1 MKLLEVGTL
10 GGMSEEAIVEATK
23 KEFAKPFSKFSE
35 RTIQIEN
42 RIINIGG
49 PLPKLMEGEKLVKY
63 TQSICPMCERLLP
76 AIIVEREG
84 KLYIRKECPEHG
96 AFEDLYYGSAEMYY
110 RFQKY
115 EEEGRGT
122 YSYVPVSAPCPFSCG
137 ICPMHKNHTALANVV
152 VTNRCD
158 LSCWYCFFF
167 AERMG
172 YVYEPTIEQLRE
184 QVRQLKKQNRT
195 LVIQLT
201 GGEPL
206 MRDDLV
212 DIVRMLREEGVRH
225 IQLNTEGIPLAEVYR
240 KDPELA
246 VKWARELREAGV
258 NTIYMSFDGTTPT
271 TNPKNHWDIPF
282 IFEVFR
288 RSGMTSVVLVPTVI
302 KNINDRDLG
311 NIVRFAAENMDIVRG
326 VNFQPVSL
334 TGRMKKH
341 ELEKFRI
348 TIPDVIRLL
357 EEQTGGQIKEKSW
370 YPIPVAAKF
379 AEFIEAVTKK
389 EQFLMANHFVCGAAT
404 YVIVDRDDK
413 GNFRRFYSITDFIDV
428 DGFIN
433 YLDDEREKLEKAGKI
448 RTYLNLLM
456 AVRHLGDFI
465 RRDELPNGT
474 KISSLLM
481 KIIRER
487 SYDALGEF
495 HYSLLFLGL
504 MHFMDQY
511 NYDVQRVMRC
521 NIHYTSPDGRII
533 PFCAYNVLSDIY
545 RDSILKKYGISFEE
559 WSKRWKGHRYGVSD
573 KYFPNLK
580 AIREHPL
587 YKSTYAKFLTDPLP
601 ALKG

>member
-1 MKLLEVGTL
+1 LAGA
-10 GGMSEEAIVEATK
+10 SEQLVEK
-23 KEFAKPFSKFSE
+23 KSGLDMLRPSS
-35 RTIQIEN
+35 RLSSNSIQIEGKT
-42 RIINIGG
+42 IHIGG
-49 PLPKLMEGEKLVKY
+49 PLPKLKEGEKLVRY
-63 TQSICPMCERLLP
+63 TQSICPICERLLP
-76 AIIVEREG
+76 AVIFERDG
-84 KLYIRKECPEHG
+84 KLYLRKECPEHG
-96 AFEDLYYGSAEMYY
+96 AFEDLYYGNAEMYY
-110 RFQKY
+110 RFEKY

-122 YSYVPVSAPCPFSCG
+122 FSYVPVSAPCPFSCG
-137 ICPMHKNHTALANVV
+137 LCPMHKNHTALANMV

-184 QVRQLKKQNRT
+184 QVRQLKKQNKT

-212 DIVRMLREEGVRH
+212 DIVKMLREEGVRH

-240 KDPELA
+240 KDPQLA
-246 VKWARELREAGV
+246 IKWARELREAGV
-258 NTIYMSFDGTTPT
+258 NTVYMSFDGTTPT

-282 IFEVFR
+282 IFETFR
-288 RSGMTSVVLVPTVI
+288 KAGMTSVVLVPTVI
-302 KNINDRDLG
+302 KNINDKDLG
-311 NIVRFAAENMDIVRG
+311 NIVRFAAENMDIVRA

-348 TIPDVIRLL
+348 TIPDVI
-357 EEQTGGQIKEKSW
+357 EAIEKQTEGQIKARSW

-389 EQFLMANHFVCGAAT
+389 EQFLMANHIACGAAT
-404 YVIVDRDDK
+404 YVIVDRDEK

-428 DGFIN
+428 DGFLE
-433 YLDDEREKLEKAGKI
+433 YMDEQRRKLENAGKI
-448 RTYLNLLM
+448 KTYFSLLLALRNL
-456 AVRHLGDFI
+456 GNFI
-465 RRDELPNGT
+465 IKDELPSGSNIK
-474 KISSLLM
+474 KILM
-481 KIIRER
+481 RIIRER

-495 HYSLLFLGL
+495 HYNLLFLGL

-521 NIHYTSPDGRII
+521 NIHYTSPDGRVI

-545 RDSILKKYGISFEE
+545 RDAILKKYGISFEE
-559 WSKRWKGHRYGVSD
+559 WSKRWKGHKYGVSD
-573 KYFPNLK
+573 KYFPNIK
-580 AIREHPL
+580 EIREHPL
-587 YKSTYAKFLTDPLP
+587 YKATYSKFLN
-601 ALKG
+601 KE